1 MKVLLVDD
9 SSTMRT
15 IQRRCLNTLGVED
28 ITEAANGRMA
38 IDLFGE
44 GHFDVVLTDWNIP
57 VMNGLTFLKE
67 LRQQNTTVP
76 VIMITTEAEKRR
88 VVKAIEAGV
97 SDYLMKPFTPAQLKS
112 KLEKWVSLPV
122 VG

>member
-9 SSTMRT
+9 FSTMRT

-44 GHFDVVLTDWNIP
+44 CHFDVVLTDWNMP